1 MNKILISKTSKV
13 ADPLEQKELIGQLTV
28 DRQAQMHRLRNAED
42 RKRCYLAGKLLQ
54 VMCDEMNIE
63 NPVFE
68 TGERG
73 KTYIKGNAKTV
84 FNISHSGEYVVLAFI
99 SDTDAEVG
107 IDIQKKK
114 PLQERTVKKILCEKE
129 ACRHP
134 DLLSLWAV
142 KEAFIKWDGR
152 GLSIPFTELEWKE
165 DGSVSYDVE
174 SKTAYVQEIFVE
186 KEYRCF
192 VCTDIPDIKWEV
204 CYIEG

>member
-13 ADPLEQKELIGQLTV
+13 AYPLEQKELIGQLTA
-28 DRQAQMHRLRNAED
+28 DRQAQMHRLRNTED

-68 TGERG
+68 TSERG
-73 KTYIKGNAKTV
+73 KPYIKGNEKTA

-99 SDTDAEVG
+99 SDTDAAVG
-107 IDIQKKK
+107 IDVQKKK

-129 ACRHP
+129 AGRHL
-134 DLLSLWAV
+134 DMLSLWAV

-165 DGSVSYDVE
+165 DGSVLYDKE
-174 SKTAYVQEIFVE
+174 NKTAYVQEIYIE
-186 KEYRCF
+186 EGYSCF
-192 VCTDIPDIKWEV
+192 VCTDIPDIKWEI
-204 CYIEG
+204 CFI